1 MLIKQN
7 QTISPL
13 HEADSIIDKSVEIS
27 DCESNNSVNF
37 IPLIATESGSHAID
51 ISDILDFCEKENIPA
66 RTAIREICEYNNIDT
81 VSFYVSESDYI
92 ESDELKHIANLLQE
106 SGEDVYKVPVSDNNP
121 IYICANEAID
131 ELAYNGDGSL
141 LESFMED
148 DYVPFSASIY
158 DSIINEAGHKRG
170 GNINKARKLVNK
182 AKASTETA
190 PNGSDGQRQEPSAN
204 PPQQNDGQQQKQPN
218 TNSSAQPT
226 SNTNSG
232 QSQSNSSNQ
241 TQTQNTTRQQ
251 QQQKQPNANSSA
263 QPTSNNNQSQPNS
276 NNKQQ
281 NQNTTQQQQQKQP
294 NTNSSQPASNNNQS
308 QPNSN
313 GQPQQNDD
321 QQDQQKE
328 KQVESTINNIEKE
341 AENKPA
347 GFISSKI
354 AALRKLYANWLAKKN
369 QEHDQGKI
377 GFFSNIL
384 RVITNCIDRLLAKLQ
399 GAKKAENDATA
410 NNNNSSAQQPNGN
423 TQTTAKPAT
432 TNG

>member
-1 MLIKQN
+1 M
-7 QTISPL
+7 SPL

-51 ISDILDFCEKENIPA
+51 ISDILDFCEKENMPVK
-66 RTAIREICEYNNIDT
+66 TAIREICEYNNIDT

-92 ESDELKHIANLLQE
+92 ESDELRHMTNLLQE

-121 IYICANEAID
+121 IYICANKAID
-131 ELAYNGDGSL
+131 ELAYNDDGSL

-148 DYVPFSASIY
+148 DYVPFSDSIY

-170 GNINKARKLVNK
+170 ANIKKASKLINKA
-182 AKASTETA
+182 TTGTA
-190 PNGSDGQRQEPSAN
+190 PNGSDGQQQEPSAN
-204 PPQQNDGQQQKQPN
+204 PPQQNDQSGQQNDTNNNTKANGNNNNQPQTQNTTQQQQQQKQPN

-226 SNTNSG
+226 SNTNS
-232 QSQSNSSNQ
+232 
-241 TQTQNTTRQQ
+241 
-251 QQQKQPNANSSA
+251 
-263 QPTSNNNQSQPNS
+263 NQSQPNS

-281 NQNTTQQQQQKQP
+281 NQNTTQQQKQP
-294 NTNSSQPASNNNQS
+294 NTNSSQPASNSNQS

-328 KQVESTINNIEKE
+328 KQVESTVNNIEKE

-399 GAKKAENDATA
+399 GVKKAETDAT
-410 NNNNSSAQQPNGN
+410 NNSYAQQPNGN
-423 TQTTAKPAT
+423 TQTAAKPAT

>member
-1 MLIKQN
+1 M
-7 QTISPL
+7 SPL

-51 ISDILDFCEKENIPA
+51 ISDILDFCEKENMPV

-81 VSFYVSESDYI
+81 ISFYVSESDYI
-92 ESDELKHIANLLQE
+92 ESDELRHMTNLLQE

-121 IYICANEAID
+121 IYICANKAID
-131 ELAYNGDGSL
+131 ELAYNDDGSL

-148 DYVPFSASIY
+148 DYVPFSDSIY
-158 DSIINEAGHKRG
+158 DSIINEEGHKRG
-170 GNINKARKLVNK
+170 ANVRKASKLINKATTGTV
-182 AKASTETA
+182 
-190 PNGSDGQRQEPSAN
+190 PNGSDGQQQEPNAN
-204 PPQQNDGQQQKQPN
+204 PPQQNSQSVQQNDANANTKPNNNNSNQPQTQNTTQQQQQQKRPNTNSSAQPTSNTNSKQSQPDSSSSNPPQQNTTKQQQQKQPN

-226 SNTNSG
+226 
-232 QSQSNSSNQ
+232 
-241 TQTQNTTRQQ
+241 
-251 QQQKQPNANSSA
+251 
-263 QPTSNNNQSQPNS
+263 
-276 NNKQQ
+276 
-281 NQNTTQQQQQKQP
+281 
-294 NTNSSQPASNNNQS
+294 SNNNQS

-399 GAKKAENDATA
+399 GVKKAENNATGNNNA
-410 NNNNSSAQQPNGN
+410 AGGVNNNNAATSNTNATAPQQQNS
-423 TQTTAKPAT
+423 
-432 TNG
+432 

>member
-1 MLIKQN
+1 M
-7 QTISPL
+7 T
-13 HEADSIIDKSVEIS
+13 
-27 DCESNNSVNF
+27 
-37 IPLIATESGSHAID
+37 
-51 ISDILDFCEKENIPA
+51 
-66 RTAIREICEYNNIDT
+66 
-81 VSFYVSESDYI
+81 
-92 ESDELKHIANLLQE
+92 NLLQE
-106 SGEDVYKVPVSDNNP
+106 SGQAVYTIPVSDNNP
-121 IYICANEAID
+121 IYICANKAIN
-131 ELAYNGDGSL
+131 ELAYNDDGSL

-148 DYVPFSASIY
+148 DYVPFSDSIY

-170 GNINKARKLVNK
+170 SNINKARKLINK
-182 AKASTETA
+182 ATTGTA
-190 PNGSDGQRQEPSAN
+190 PNGSDGQQQEPSAN
-204 PPQQNDGQQQKQPN
+204 PPQQNDQSGQQNDTNNNTKTNGNNSNQPQTQNTTQQQQQQKQPN

-226 SNTNSG
+226 SNTNS
-232 QSQSNSSNQ
+232 
-241 TQTQNTTRQQ
+241 
-251 QQQKQPNANSSA
+251 
-263 QPTSNNNQSQPNS
+263 NQSQPNS

-281 NQNTTQQQQQKQP
+281 NQNTTQQQQQQKQP
-294 NTNSSQPASNNNQS
+294 NTNSSQPTSNNNQS

-328 KQVESTINNIEKE
+328 KQVESTVNNIEKE

-399 GAKKAENDATA
+399 GVKKAETDAT
-410 NNNNSSAQQPNGN
+410 NNSSVQQPNGS
-423 TQTTAKPAT
+423 TQAAAKPAT